1 MEGDRAFVQLGRQEL
16 EERVRSLEAS
26 VEEERALQAKALRKA
41 IAERDALKSQVD
53 RFG

>member
-16 EERVRSLEAS
+16 EKRVRSLEAS
-26 VEEERALQAKALRKA
+26 MEEERTRQAKALRKA
-41 IAERDALKSQVD
+41 VAERDALKSQVV